1 MTRYSCLLPALFL
14 SPTAVG
20 GASLP
25 PEAAP
30 NPPFPTGTH
39 WQLIRRFYATAQ
51 GLPSDDIRAAV
62 LTREGVLL
70 IAAGEAVVR
79 KDGDRWVKEA
89 GPSAVTALFAA
100 PKSETDNPASLEVEA
115 LAGAADGVWTLTKGR
130 WQKEEGSPAGVVAF
144 AAEPDGTVWA
154 LTPEAAWRWAGG
166 WTRIHVIDA
175 EDMGRV
181 RGILANGPEEVFVA
195 AERGLFAL
203 MGKRKYWLGLEVRP
217 GGLLS
222 ADTRAI
228 ARLDVDHFLV
238 ATDKGL
244 NLTNGKT
251 GWYAYTGENG
261 LPLLDLTGIAVGPD
275 GTVWLGSQQG
285 LIRWQKG
292 RFTYLAGKRWLPD
305 NRVTALAPE
314 ADGSV
319 WVGTPNGLAH
329 LTSRKLTLA
338 EKADIYQKD
347 LESRNRRHGYVTVMQ
362 LPAPGVLEGARQE
375 ISDNDGL
382 WTGLYIAAQSYR
394 YAVTKSPEARAQA
407 SRSMQALLRLE
418 SLTGIPGFPARA
430 VCRVDE
436 PGYPLRSAR
445 SLPEWHPSPVEKDWV
460 WKGDTSSDEIDGHY
474 FAWYVFHEL
483 AATEEEKKQVRA
495 TCKRVT
501 DHILDHGLYLVDIDG
516 KPTTWGVW
524 APERLNDDPKWW
536 EERGLN
542 SLEILSHLKV
552 ASHIVGDARYAQVY
566 QELIR
571 KHRYALN
578 TIESKIP
585 TGVSHDDQ
593 LAFLAYYPLL
603 MLEKDPGLR
612 AIYLASLR
620 RTWNYERIEENP
632 LWNFIYGACTGEP
645 FDAEEAVRSLREI
658 PLDLITWKTQ
668 NSHRV
673 DLQWDP
679 FYAQRGIKRLVKP
692 LPWTERKVHKWDSNP
707 YEPDGGSDMGEEDP
721 TLWLLPYWMG
731 RYHRLIDG

>member
-1 MTRYSCLLPALFL
+1 MPRCARLLPTLFL
-14 SPTAVG
+14 SPAVAA
-20 GASLP
+20 GAGPP

-30 NPPFPTGTH
+30 PPFPTGTH
-39 WQLIRRFYATAQ
+39 LQLVRRFYTTAQ
-51 GLPSDDIRAAV
+51 GLPSDEVRAV
-62 LTREGVLL
+62 VITRAGVLL
-70 IAAGEAVVR
+70 AAVGDALVR

-89 GPSAVTALFAA
+89 GPSGITALFAT
-100 PKSETDNPASLEVEA
+100 PKAATDPPNPSDVEA
-115 LAGAADGVWTLTKGR
+115 LAGAADGVWALSKGR
-130 WQKEEGSPAGVVAF
+130 WQREEGSPGDVRAF
-144 AAEPDGTVWA
+144 SAEPDGTVWA
-154 LTPEAAWRWAGG
+154 LGAGAAWRRAGG
-166 WTRIHVIDA
+166 WQQIHRLDE
-175 EDMGRV
+175 EDMGRA

-203 MGKRKYWLGLEVRP
+203 MGKRKYWLSLEVRP

-222 ADTRAI
+222 ANTRAL
-228 ARLDVDHFLV
+228 ARLDDRHFLV
-238 ATDKGL
+238 ATDRGL
-244 NLTNGKT
+244 NLTNGQS
-251 GWYAYTGENG
+251 GWYAYTGANG
-261 LPLLDLTGIAVGPD
+261 LPILDLTGVAVGPD
-275 GTVWLGSQQG
+275 GTVWLGSDHG
-285 LIRWQKG
+285 AIRWQKG

-329 LTSRKLTLA
+329 LTHRRLTLA
-338 EKADIYQKD
+338 EKADIYQRD
-347 LESRNRRHGYVTVMQ
+347 LESRERRHGYVTVMQ
-362 LPAPGVLEGARQE
+362 LRAPGVLEGARQE

-382 WTGLYIAAQSYR
+382 WTGLYIAAQAYR

-407 SRSMQALLRLE
+407 ARSMQALLRLE
-418 SLTGIPGFPARA
+418 SITGIPGFPARA
-430 VCRVDE
+430 ICHVDE

-445 SLPEWHPSPVEKDWV
+445 SQPEWHPSPVEKGWV

-474 FAWYVFHEL
+474 FAWYVFYEL

-501 DHILDHGLYLVDIDG
+501 DHILDHNYYLVDIDG

-524 APERLNDDPKWW
+524 APEKLNDDPKWW

-552 ASHIVGDARYAQVY
+552 ASHIVGEPRYAQAY

-578 TIESKIP
+578 TIEAKIP

-612 AIYLASLR
+612 ALYLASLR

-645 FDAEEAVRSLREI
+645 CDVEEAVRSLREI

-668 NSHRV
+668 NSHRA

-679 FYAQRGIKRLVKP
+679 ATAQRARRLLVKP
-692 LPWTERKVHKWDSNP
+692 LPWTERRIHKWDSNP
-707 YEPDGGSDMGEEDP
+707 YEPDGGSDLGEEDQ
-721 TLWLLPYWMG
+721 TLWLLPYWLG
-731 RYHRLIDG
+731 RYHRLIEG